1 MDQVKDIDN
10 AKTNSFDEKD
20 VIFAMGIRFWSKS
33 VLTENISY
41 VKKCLE
47 VLDNLN
53 IIIESLVGVFD
64 PLY

>member
-20 VIFAMGIRFWSKS
+20 VIFAMGIRFWSNL
-33 VLTENISY
+33 VITEDISD
-41 VKKCLE
+41 VTKCLE

-53 IIIESLVGVFD
+53 IIIESRETF
-64 PLY
+64 